1 MDGLPLPPTLVGAA
15 VFFGLLGMLAWL
27 LIRETLRLV
36 LRPALVIAALL
47 LIAIW
52 AGVLDQTVVGGWL
65 SWTGEQLI
73 AGVSAASQWAASA
86 WESAGGG
93 ASGGA

>member
-1 MDGLPLPPTLVGAA
+1 MDGLPLPTSLVGAA

-36 LRPALVIAALL
+36 LRPALVTAALL

-52 AGVLDQTVVGGWL
+52 AGLLDETVVGGWL
-65 SWTGEQLI
+65 SWIGEQLI
-73 AGVSAASQWAASA
+73 AGVSAASQWAASV
-86 WESAGGG
+86 WEGAGGG